1 MIIKLNLQRNIYEK
15 NQINNIIY
23 KMKNL
28 QDYINEKLNESNE
41 ESKDFVF
48 NFEGIENGEETV
60 NSLNNREH
68 VTIDG
73 NKVTVTIKKDINI
86 DTVQDIL
93 QQAIQVA
100 RKSQK
105 SINDE
110 QYAQKTAKLEKT
122 LGSMNDYIDQVNNP
136 EDNDKKENKEEE

>member
-1 MIIKLNLQRNIYEK
+1 
-15 NQINNIIY
+15 
-23 KMKNL
+23 MKNL

-68 VTIDG
+68 VTVDG

-122 LGSMNDYIDQVNNP
+122 LGAMNDYIDQANNP
-136 EDNDKKENKEEE
+136 EDNDKKEKENKEEE

>member
-1 MIIKLNLQRNIYEK
+1 
-15 NQINNIIY
+15 
-23 KMKNL
+23 MKNL
-28 QDYINEKLNESNE
+28 KEYINEKLNESNE

-68 VTIDG
+68 VTVDG

-122 LGSMNDYIDQVNNP
+122 LVAMNEFIDQANNP

>member
-1 MIIKLNLQRNIYEK
+1 
-15 NQINNIIY
+15 
-23 KMKNL
+23 MKNL
-28 QDYINEKLNESNE
+28 KEYINEKLNESNE

-48 NFEGIENGEETV
+48 DFEGIENGEETV

-68 VTIDG
+68 VTVDG

-122 LGSMNDYIDQVNNP
+122 LGAMNEFIDQANNP

>member
-1 MIIKLNLQRNIYEK
+1 
-15 NQINNIIY
+15 
-23 KMKNL
+23 MKNL
-28 QDYINEKLNESNE
+28 SEYLQEKLQVTEAQE
-41 ESKDFVF
+41 ESKDFTF

-60 NSLNNREH
+60 KSLDNREH
-68 VTIDG
+68 VTVDG

-93 QQAIQVA
+93 QQAIQTM

-110 QYAQKTAKLEKT
+110 QYAQKTSKLEKT
-122 LGSMNDYIDQVNNP
+122 LGEMNDFIDKVNNP
-136 EDNDKKENKEEE
+136 EENNSEENKKEEE

>member
-1 MIIKLNLQRNIYEK
+1 
-15 NQINNIIY
+15 
-23 KMKNL
+23 MKNL

-86 DTVQDIL
+86 NTVQDIL

>member
-1 MIIKLNLQRNIYEK
+1 
-15 NQINNIIY
+15 
-23 KMKNL
+23 MKNL
-28 QDYINEKLNESNE
+28 KEYINEKLNESNE

-48 NFEGIENGEETV
+48 DFEGIENGEETV

-68 VTIDG
+68 VTVDG

-93 QQAIQVA
+93 QQAIQTA

-122 LGSMNDYIDQVNNP
+122 LGSMNDYIDQANNP

>member
-1 MIIKLNLQRNIYEK
+1 
-15 NQINNIIY
+15 
-23 KMKNL
+23 MKNL
-28 QDYINEKLNESNE
+28 KEYINEKLNESNE

-68 VTIDG
+68 VTVDG

-122 LGSMNDYIDQVNNP
+122 LGAMNEFIDQANNP

>member
-1 MIIKLNLQRNIYEK
+1 
-15 NQINNIIY
+15 
-23 KMKNL
+23 MKNL
-28 QDYINEKLNESNE
+28 KEYINEKLNESNE

-48 NFEGIENGEETV
+48 DFEGIENGEETV

-68 VTIDG
+68 VTVDG

-122 LGSMNDYIDQVNNP
+122 LGSMNDYIDQANNP
-136 EDNDKKENKEEE
+136 EDKDKKENKEEE

>member
-1 MIIKLNLQRNIYEK
+1 
-15 NQINNIIY
+15 
-23 KMKNL
+23 MKNL
-28 QDYINEKLNESNE
+28 SEYLQEKLQVTEAQE
-41 ESKDFVF
+41 ESKDFTF

-60 NSLNNREH
+60 KSLDNREH
-68 VTIDG
+68 VTVDG

-93 QQAIQVA
+93 QQAIQTM

-122 LGSMNDYIDQVNNP
+122 LGEMNDFIDKVNNP
-136 EDNDKKENKEEE
+136 EENKPEENQKEEE